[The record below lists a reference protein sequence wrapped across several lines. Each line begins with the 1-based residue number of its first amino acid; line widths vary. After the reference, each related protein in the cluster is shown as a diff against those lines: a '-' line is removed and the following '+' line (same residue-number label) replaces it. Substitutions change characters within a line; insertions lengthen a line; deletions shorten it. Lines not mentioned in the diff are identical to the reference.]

1 MGTNVKLNDDWRLYA
16 DISRTFLGTYNFDY
30 NLNVGARFSFGKKV
44 SDLEKQIQ
52 ANKNNQQENKVD
64 TSTQQTQAQEKAK
77 LLEEKKTIKLDTQGA
92 KVGCQGCLPE
102 AGLYLQ
108 VAVLAK
114 KDSSALKEI
123 SKHSYRAYE
132 FELTTKDKK
141 KEKVTRYLIG
151 PFKNIQE
158 VYENK
163 SVADKMV
170 QHIDKDKKAYAIMYE
185 VK

>member
-1 MGTNVKLNDDWRLYA
+1 
-16 DISRTFLGTYNFDY
+16 
-30 NLNVGARFSFGKKV
+30 NVGARFSFGKKV
-44 SDLEKQIQ
+44 SDLEKQITEGK
-52 ANKNNQQENKVD
+52 NKQSNK
-64 TSTQQTQAQEKAK
+64 QQTKDSQEAQQKAK
-77 LLEEKKTIKLDTQGA
+77 LLEEKKTIKLDTKGA

-108 VAVLAK
+108 VAVLGK
-114 KDSSALKEI
+114 KDSSAIKEI

-132 FELTTKDKK
+132 FELIGKDKK

-151 PFKNIQE
+151 PFKNLHE

-163 SVADKMV
+163 NLADSIV
-170 QHIDKDKKAYAIMYE
+170 QDIDKNKKSYAIMYE